1 MRKLILVDRETDQVL
16 VSMFRLTV
24 LCEMLG
30 KYGQESGSAVENN
43 DFERVVQL
51 QNILGGRVVKL
62 RIEKQQINGW
72 LRAKKGLAEFGDHKL
87 LVAAIHTFVK
97 FLKIS
102 FCVTQ
107 GSS

>member
-1 MRKLILVDRETDQVL
+1 M
-16 VSMFRLTV
+16 
-24 LCEMLG
+24 
-30 KYGQESGSAVENN
+30 
-43 DFERVVQL
+43 
-51 QNILGGRVVKL
+51 VKL

-72 LRAKKGLAEFGDHKL
+72 LRAKKGLAEFGDHKS
-87 LVAAIHTFVK
+87 LVAAIHTFVR

>member
-1 MRKLILVDRETDQVL
+1 MDRSQGQQLRTMILRERC
-16 VSMFRLTV
+16 SFRI
-24 LCEMLG
+24 
-30 KYGQESGSAVENN
+30 
-43 DFERVVQL
+43 FW
-51 QNILGGRVVKL
+51 GGRIVKL